1 MATVTGAAADFLAQQ
16 FEQNR
21 ARLHGVAYR
30 LLGSGAEAEDAVQ
43 EAWLRLSRADAPGIE
58 NLSAWL
64 TTVVSRICLDQL
76 RARAGRRETALEGA
90 PERET
95 QAGRRDPEQE
105 AALADAVGL
114 ALMVV
119 LDRLAPAERLAF
131 VLHDLFAVSFAE
143 IASALGRSP
152 EAARQLASRARRR
165 VRVGPRPG
173 SAPLGRQR
181 RLVETFLA
189 ALRAGDLEAVIA
201 VLDPNF
207 AVTADL
213 PGGAAVHGARAWAAQ
228 AMTFRA
234 GARFTRPA
242 LVNGEI
248 GAVFAPRGK
257 LARVLRFTFA
267 GDRIAAMEVIGT
279 PERLRTLDIALA
291 TP

>member
-1 MATVTGAAADFLAQQ
+1 M
-16 FEQNR
+16 
-21 ARLHGVAYR
+21 
-30 LLGSGAEAEDAVQ
+30 
-43 EAWLRLSRADAPGIE
+43 
-58 NLSAWL
+58 
-64 TTVVSRICLDQL
+64 
-76 RARAGRRETALEGA
+76 
-90 PERET
+90 
-95 QAGRRDPEQE
+95 
-105 AALADAVGL
+105 
-114 ALMVV
+114 

-143 IASALGRSP
+143 IASVLGRSP

-189 ALRAGDLEAVIA
+189 ALRAGDLEAVVA

-213 PGGAAVHGARAWAAQ
+213 PGGAAAAGAAVHGARAWAAQ
-228 AMTFRA
+228 AMTYRA
-234 GARFTRPA
+234 GTRFTRPA

-248 GAVFAPRGK
+248 GAVVAPRGK